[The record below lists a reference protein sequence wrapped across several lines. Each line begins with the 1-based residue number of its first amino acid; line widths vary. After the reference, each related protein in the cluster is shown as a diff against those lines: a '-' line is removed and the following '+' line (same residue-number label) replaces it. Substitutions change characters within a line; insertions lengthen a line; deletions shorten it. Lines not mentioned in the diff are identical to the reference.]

1 MKRDV
6 LLTAL
11 FGMIFVPAV
20 TLRMAE
26 LGNRPMHTDEA
37 VQAVKFGQLLEQ
49 GRYVYDPR
57 EYHGPSLNYLTLA
70 VAAAASQSELT
81 QISEP
86 QLRLVPAVFGL
97 CLIALLW
104 LIRDGLGRPAVL
116 WAAAADGPFARHG
129 VLQPLLHPRD
139 AARLLQLRRDGR
151 ADPSR
156 ILGRVGWPASGL
168 VRTRRVASPG
178 RLAHHARF
186 VSGYDACHQRDVCGP
201 DVCARRSRVA
211 CDAEPERNRMAP
223 DRACR
228 RSRRVDRC
236 DRFGPALLV
245 AALQPRGIV
254 DSATTYAHYLGR
266 AAGQGSAGSHAYPW
280 YHYFHLLFWWRVD
293 SGPIWTE
300 LPVGLLALVG
310 LAAAA
315 LARGLTPGTLWPVR
329 FLAVYTL
336 TTAAVYSALPYKTPW
351 SMLGFY
357 HATILLAGV
366 GAAVLVRAAPGK
378 MLKVATVAVLA
389 AAVAHLGWQ
398 AWSATLV
405 AYDDPGNPYVYAHTT
420 RDVPLL
426 AQQIRQIAACGG
438 SGKEATVHVI
448 CPNHDYWPLPWY
460 FRSLPRV
467 GWFDR
472 IPTNAL
478 APVIITRPELEP
490 ALVEH
495 LYVEQPPGRRSLYV
509 PLPPQQRPKG
519 QDWLLRPNVPLRA
532 YVRLDVWDTYRRAQ
546 REPDAAWQTSRAM
559 IAPTSRWPGKPEP
572 SCR

>member
-6 LLTAL
+6 LLIAI
-11 FGMIFVPAV
+11 FAMIFVPASA
-20 TLRMAE
+20 LRMAD

-57 EYHGPSLNYLTLA
+57 EYHGPSLNYLTLP
-70 VAAAASQSELT
+70 VAAAGSRSELT
-81 QISEP
+81 QINET

-97 CLIALLW
+97 FLIALLW
-104 LIRDGLGRPAVL
+104 LIRDGLGRAAVL
-116 WAAAADGPFARHG
+116 WAA
-129 VLQPLLHPRD
+129 LLTALSPAMVFYSRYYIHEMLLVGFSLGAIVALIRLESWAGSAGRQSASSGRD
-139 AARLLQLRRDGR
+139 AWLR
-151 ADPSR
+151 P
-156 ILGRVGWPASGL
+156 VGWLIMLGL
-168 VRTRRVASPG
+168 SLGMMHATKETCVVPMFALSVAGLLAMPNMKRTPRR
-178 RLAHHARF
+178 H
-186 VSGYDACHQRDVCGP
+186 
-201 DVCARRSRVA
+201 
-211 CDAEPERNRMAP
+211 
-223 DRACR
+223 
-228 RSRRVDRC
+228 
-236 DRFGPALLV
+236 LLV
-245 AALQPRGIV
+245 AVVVVALTGVTVSAVLFSSLLSNPQGIV
-254 DSATTYAHYLGR
+254 DSVTTYAHYLGR
-266 AAGQGSAGSHAYPW
+266 AAGQGTAGSHAYPW
-280 YHYFHLLFWWRVD
+280 YHYFHLLFWWRAD
-293 SGPIWTE
+293 SGPVWTE

-329 FLAVYTL
+329 FLAVYTVI
-336 TTAAVYSALPYKTPW
+336 TAAVYSALPYKTPW

-398 AWSATLV
+398 AWKATRV

-438 SGKEATVHVI
+438 SGKEVTVHVI

-460 FRSLPRV
+460 FRGLPRV

-509 PLPPQQRPKG
+509 PLPPSQRTKG
-519 QDWLLRPNVPLRA
+519 EDWLLRPNVPLRA
-532 YVRLDVWDTYRRAQ
+532 YVRLDVWDTYRRALGN
-546 REPDAAWQTSRAM
+546 PDAHGRPQGR
-559 IAPTSRWPGKPEP
+559 
-572 SCR
+572 